1 MSTFIEQ
8 RKIKSIIVRP
18 ELLFLSFFDDV
29 QHYKCTCQLSAIIM
43 NEIQKQY
50 NSEESPNE
58 IITAW

>member
-18 ELLFLSFFDDV
+18 ELLFPSFFDDV
-29 QHYKCTCQLSAIIM
+29 QHYKYKCELSTIIM
-43 NEIQKQY
+43 NETQRQY

-58 IITAW
+58 IIYAW

>member
-18 ELLFLSFFDDV
+18 ELLFPSFFDDV
-29 QHYKCTCQLSAIIM
+29 QHYEYTCKLSTIIM

-50 NSEESPNE
+50 NSEDSPNE
-58 IITAW
+58 IIYAW